1 MAAKRVIITAEA
13 IVDEL
18 DTADIVGPLV
28 TAVALAPSGAWPTS
42 CHPLYP
48 MDGLEVLAYLEACG
62 REAFDDY
69 LQARLSPKVP
79 AP

>member
-1 MAAKRVIITAEA
+1 MAAKCVIVTAEEV
-13 IVDEL
+13 VDEL
-18 DTADIVGPLV
+18 ETADIVGPVV
-28 TAVALAPSGAWPTS
+28 TAVALAPRGAWPTS

-62 REAFDDY
+62 REAFDEY
-69 LQARLSPKVP
+69 LQDRLARKAP